1 MSIEIGIITIL
12 AQANINKVVS
22 LYWGIMLG
30 FISAISFKTWNVRV
44 NNISVIVISATADI
58 ERNFLRKLSLI
69 KNIGNK
75 ILATIAYIQPD
86 TNIAFQLFT
95 NGIIFEVVLNLRT

>member
-30 FISAISFKTWNVRV
+30 FISAISFKLWNVRL
-44 NNISVIVISATADI
+44 NISVMMISTTANIVRDLLSKL
-58 ERNFLRKLSLI
+58 NFI

-75 ILATIAYIQPD
+75 ILATIEYIQPD
-86 TNIAFQLFT
+86 TNIVFQ
-95 NGIIFEVVLNLRT
+95 